1 MKKRSFLLVSLMLFA
16 MLQQALAMQNLVKA
30 PTGSNIQIKVKSTD
44 IIEDVGAENQ
54 DENTQS
60 QAAET
65 SDNITYNILSED
77 AKTAYVSRFYF
88 ENDDIPAE
96 GLSIEIPETVE
107 INGETYTVVQFGKGD
122 SDDLD
127 NFECFSYDAPLS
139 ITFPQTLKALGH
151 YSLDMIHG
159 SLESTTF
166 IFKNENAPLALSDAP
181 NRLEIYCR
189 GNVYVPYGAEE
200 AYKAKFTPYAQIQ
213 SRHTDL
219 NIADG
224 AIEVNGSK
232 YTQHKADGDVTGT
245 IDETLVIYSDDAT
258 AETENSVVISGGT
271 EEQPVR
277 VALKDVNI
285 NRANTVGTA
294 VMLSNGAYV
303 DMILQGTNTLRGGN
317 SAAGLRVA
325 ASKNEPISTLNIC
338 QLSTG
343 TLNTYG
349 GSISSDGWGGG
360 AGIGGNVYE
369 NPGYII
375 INAGTIYA
383 EGCKGGAGI
392 GGGWKDFFDY
402 GTCPQGKITI
412 NGGDITAKGSKGEHD
427 ENCPEGIGSLYG
439 NVDVV
444 ITGGNL
450 NATIRNGSTIKDE
463 KGNVIVR
470 KGFNGLTPDQEITV
484 SQISAFGNSVT
495 VGKNGSIYVYVLE
508 TATNDEIFCGKK
520 LIRAYVNDTN
530 RGCITGGGVYSKDE
544 EVKLT
549 VTLQKNK
556 SVTGWSDDGSN
567 TSPERTITVSEDAQ
581 YTAYLADSRDP
592 ICYDVLSEE
601 EGTAYVSR
609 LYYETVPEEGLDI
622 TFPETVEI
630 DGNTYKLVQFGNEGT
645 YGYDDFGLRVDRN
658 VSITIPETMKTI
670 WSLPLHGIVWE
681 STLVFKSEIAP
692 TFLPEPGYI
701 EARRVYVPYG
711 AEDEYKKIFEFSNI
725 QSRHTDLNIADGAI
739 EVNGNEYIQHK
750 ADGDVTGT
758 IDETL
763 VIYSDD
769 ATAETENSVVIS
781 DGTEELPVRVALKDV
796 NINRENT
803 VGDAVM
809 LSDGAYVDMIIQGTN
824 TLRGGNSAAG
834 LRVATKYE
842 EDDTP
847 VIPTLNIC
855 QLSTG
860 TLNTYGGSA
869 SSDGWGGGAGIGGNV
884 YENPGNIFINAGT
897 IYAEGCKGSAGIGS
911 GWICAKNKYTRC
923 GRIAIYGG
931 NVKAV
936 YGGDGR
942 YDYTCGIS
950 VGEAVGSANNSLLF
964 YVSENAT
971 FEGTKKSNVITTDAD
986 GNFSATA
993 TIYRGNENGSE
1004 ETISSNSSLE
1014 DNAIAF
1020 TNVPALTDYAD
1031 NIVLQK
1037 GTYDGVFY
1045 ENNTCR
1051 NINLVEGKPF
1061 YTPEDFKA
1069 ENACFTVNTDENFVY
1084 ADGTNGWH
1092 TLCLPFSGNF
1102 YADDELV
1109 TPFES
1114 NKDTKGTFW
1123 LKTFSGTVSDN
1134 VLGFNYAQ
1142 SVEAGK
1148 PYIYA
1153 IPGDAWGDEHSMI
1166 GKQICVKGTNTTVSM
1181 ALNNATGTAYSFE
1194 GSLTNSNIDNCYVLN
1209 TDGNAF
1215 ELQQNSIEIQPFS
1228 AVIKAIA
1235 AQSGA
1240 PKKSLYIAGGSA
1252 TGIYNVT
1259 PETEVKS
1266 STLYNL
1272 KGQRV
1277 SKPVKGTIYIKDGKK
1292 YMY

>member
-1 MKKRSFLLVSLMLFA
+1 MKKRSFLLVSLMLFT

-44 IIEDVGAENQ
+44 IIEDVGAETQ
-54 DENTQS
+54 EENTQNKTT
-60 QAAET
+60 ET

-77 AKTAYVSRFYF
+77 DKTAYVSRFYF
-88 ENDDIPAE
+88 ETNDIPAE

-107 INGETYTVVQFGKGD
+107 INGETYTVVQFGTKNF
-122 SDDLD
+122 DDVD
-127 NFECFSYDAPLS
+127 NFEYYKNNAPLS
-139 ITFPQTLKALGH
+139 ITFPQTLKSLGGH
-151 YSLDMIHG
+151 SLYKF
-159 SLESTTF
+159 ENTTF
-166 IFKNENAPLALSDAP
+166 IFKNENAPLPLSDDTYMSK
-181 NRLEIYCR
+181 IYCR

-200 AYKAKFTPYAQIQ
+200 AYEAKFTPYAQIQ

-219 NIADG
+219 TITEG
-224 AIEVNGSK
+224 SIEVNGSK

-294 VMLSNGAYV
+294 VMLSDGAYV

-325 ASKNEPISTLNIC
+325 ASNNEPISTLNIC

-349 GSISSDGWGGG
+349 GSTSSDGWGGG

-392 GGGWKDFFDY
+392 GGGWKDYFDY
-402 GTCPQGKITI
+402 GTRPQGKITI

-484 SQISAFGNSVT
+484 SQISAFGNTVT

-692 TFLPEPGYI
+692 TFLPEPRYI

-711 AEDEYKKIFEFSNI
+711 AEEAYSYIRGNI
-725 QSRHTDLNIADGAI
+725 TSHHTDLNIVEGAI
-739 EVNGNEYIQHK
+739 EVNGGEYTQHK
-750 ADGDVTGT
+750 ADGDVTDT

-769 ATAETENSVVIS
+769 ATVETVNDVMIGG
-781 DGTEELPVRVALKDV
+781 GTEEQPVRVALKDV
-796 NINRENT
+796 NINRGNT
-803 VGDAVM
+803 VGEAVM

-824 TLRGGNSAAG
+824 TLHGGNSAAG
-834 LRVATKYE
+834 LRVATRYK
-842 EDDTP
+842 EDGTP
-847 VIPTLNIC
+847 EISTLNIC

-897 IYAEGCKGSAGIGS
+897 INAEGCKGSAGIGS
-911 GWICAKNKYTRC
+911 GWICSKSTYTRC
-923 GRIAIYGG
+923 SRIAIYGG

-942 YDYTCGIS
+942 YDHTCGIS

-1004 ETISSNSSLE
+1004 ETISLTSTLE

-1020 TNVPALTDYAD
+1020 TDVPGLTDYV
-1031 NIVLQK
+1031 NNVVLRQEIHDEID
-1037 GTYDGVFY
+1037 DGVSY
-1045 ENNTCR
+1045 ESNTCR
-1051 NINLVEGKPF
+1051 NLNLVEGKPF
-1061 YTPEDFKA
+1061 YTPENFKA

-1102 YADDELV
+1102 YADDEPI
-1109 TPFES
+1109 TPFKS
-1114 NKDTKGTFW
+1114 NEDTNGTFW
-1123 LKTFSGTVSDN
+1123 LKTFSGEVDSD
-1134 VLGFNYAQ
+1134 VLGFDYAT

-1148 PYIYA
+1148 PYIYT
-1153 IPGDAWGDEHSMI
+1153 IPGDKWGKEHSMT
-1166 GKQICVKGTNTTVSM
+1166 GKQISVRATNTSVSM
-1181 ALNNATGTAYSFE
+1181 TLNNATGTAYSFE
-1194 GSLTNSNIDNCYVLN
+1194 GSLTNSSIDNSYVLN
-1209 TDGNAF
+1209 ADGNAF
-1215 ELQQNSIEIQPFS
+1215 ELQQSSIEIQPFS
-1228 AVIKAIA
+1228 AVIKATA

-1240 PKKSLYIAGGSA
+1240 PKKSLYITGGSA

-1266 STLYNL
+1266 SSLYNL

-1277 SKPVKGTIYIKDGKK
+1277 SKPAKGTIYIKGGKK
-1292 YMY
+1292 YIY